1 MSELK
6 ALITGGTRGIGK
18 AIALALASDGIDVF
32 AVGRKPGDSDP
43 DICFI
48 ACNLEQKDDL
58 QSLEEKIAKEEF
70 DILVNNAGMNLVGC
84 IEDYSASDFNK
95 IQQLNT
101 VVPFR
106 LSKACIPYMKK
117 KRFGRI
123 INIGSIFG
131 HVSKEYRFAYSTSK
145 FALYGLTK
153 SFAVELAK
161 DNVLVNC
168 IAPGFVDTDLTKEV
182 LGSKGTADM
191 VKRIPMGRLAQ
202 PEEIARL
209 ARFLCS
215 AENTYL
221 TGQQI
226 IIDGG
231 FTSV

>member
-1 MSELK
+1 
-6 ALITGGTRGIGK
+6 
-18 AIALALASDGIDVF
+18 
-32 AVGRKPGDSDP
+32 
-43 DICFI
+43 
-48 ACNLEQKDDL
+48 
-58 QSLEEKIAKEEF
+58 
-70 DILVNNAGMNLVGC
+70 
-84 IEDYSASDFNK
+84 
-95 IQQLNT
+95 
-101 VVPFR
+101 
-106 LSKACIPYMKK
+106 MKVK
-117 KRFGRI
+117 QFGRI

-182 LGSKGTADM
+182 LGSKGTADI

-202 PEEIARL
+202 PEEIAGL